1 MAVVRWKPGLFGWH
15 RDPFGEMDRFRREMG
30 KLIDAFNVG
39 RRSDQVA
46 GVFPALNVS
55 DDEDNLYVR
64 AELPGVA
71 PEDIEI
77 TTKESNLI
85 LEGERKTTAEGEKVP
100 YHRREREAGTFRRI
114 ISLPTRVDADKIT
127 AVCKN
132 GVLTVTL
139 PKAAETKPRQIEV
152 ESV

>member
-15 RDPFGEMDRFRREMG
+15 RDPFAEMDRLRREMDRVFG
-30 KLIDAFNVG
+30 SVSA
-39 RRSDQVA
+39 RRGISHSA

-55 DDEDNLYVR
+55 EDENSFYVR
-64 AELPGVA
+64 AELPGVV

-77 TTKESNLI
+77 TTKDNNLI
-85 LEGERKTTAEGEKVP
+85 LKGERRIAAEGERVS

-114 ISLPTRVDADKIT
+114 ISLPTQVDVSKVT

-139 PKAAETKPRQIEV
+139 PKTSEAKPRQIEV
-152 ESV
+152 KPQ

>member
-1 MAVVRWKPGLFGWH
+1 MAVVRWKPGHFGWH
-15 RDPFGEMDRFRREMG
+15 RDPFSEMNRFRSEMG
-30 KLIDAFNVG
+30 KVLDALNAG
-39 RRSDQVA
+39 RRTDHAA

-55 DDEDNLYVR
+55 EDEDSLYVR

-77 TTKESNLI
+77 TTKENNLI
-85 LEGERKTTAEGEKVP
+85 LKGERRIAAESEKVS

-114 ISLPTRVDADKIT
+114 ISLPTKVDTDKIT

-139 PKAAETKPRQIEV
+139 PKAAEIKPRQIEV
-152 ESV
+152 ESQ